1 MNIIFTISNI
11 QLTIIFSCHCTV
23 TACCRQSCLKWVYK
37 ASGRRKE
44 FLPSRKR
51 CSTGFFRKGYSVWNR
66 MLENPVKIDPI
77 LIPSLCSTALTKV
90 LRIKGWTESD
100 QSRGGGGFR
109 GVGVGVGAAVFDS
122 TSVGKKGRE
131 KNPAS
136 VITGQTRSRNW
147 NHG

>member
-1 MNIIFTISNI
+1 MVLYSYT
-11 QLTIIFSCHCTV
+11 
-23 TACCRQSCLKWVYK
+23 CCRQSCLKWVYK

-109 GVGVGVGAAVFDS
+109 GVGNRRPPVFDFLRWEERK
-122 TSVGKKGRE
+122 GKKSRARDYRPDTIEELESRLNTVGPFFLIRDETRTGR
-131 KNPAS
+131 
-136 VITGQTRSRNW
+136 
-147 NHG
+147 

>member
-1 MNIIFTISNI
+1 MNIIFTNI
-11 QLTIIFSCHCTV
+11 QLTIIFSCVTV
-23 TACCRQSCLKWVYK
+23 QLHLLSTKLSEVYRK

-109 GVGVGVGAAVFDS
+109 GVGVGGRRCS
-122 TSVGKKGRE
+122 TSSVGKKGRE
-131 KNPAS
+131 KNPAP